1 MILKN
6 GTVHNI
12 ASTNNITSN
21 RGKFIFKN
29 GTVSSILTYKKII
42 SPQQSNTPQ
51 GYPHLVLSVDSSNIA
66 SISGTS
72 LSSISNISGTE

>member
-12 ASTNNITSN
+12 ASANNITSN

-29 GTVSSILTYKKII
+29 GTVSSVLTYKKII
-42 SPQQSNTPQ
+42 SPQQSSPQ

-66 SISGTS
+66 SISVAS